1 MSEKIKAATEQ
12 LKPPSSSKTSLSTAG
27 TFFGA
32 TSNTQST
39 VPKCVYCTERHFS
52 ASCRKVTDISARK
65 DILRRD
71 KSKRKHLQSICQAN
85 SPGESLNS
93 HLPPEEKSSQSKPE
107 TQVPNNTTRVN
118 TANTE
123 TPTTH
128 FTTATSRSKASV
140 LLQTATA
147 VATNENQSK
156 STTVR
161 VLFDSGSQRS
171 YITDGVR
178 RKLALKSANIETL
191 HLNTFG
197 DGTYR
202 KQRWEVVTLPIRTIE
217 YVAITALNFPIIC
230 SPLKERVNLQD
241 HPH

>member
-1 MSEKIKAATEQ
+1 MFDLIQSEIDAREMSEKIKAATEQ

-71 KSKRKHLQSICQAN
+71 KMCFMCLKRGHLVDQCDKSCRNCKRKHLQSIFQAN

-118 TANTE
+118 TAN
-123 TPTTH
+123 
-128 FTTATSRSKASV
+128 
-140 LLQTATA
+140 LQKPLQLILQLRRPEARA
-147 VATNENQSK
+147 V
-156 STTVR
+156 
-161 VLFDSGSQRS
+161 FCC
-171 YITDGVR
+171 
-178 RKLALKSANIETL
+178 
-191 HLNTFG
+191 
-197 DGTYR
+197 
-202 KQRWEVVTLPIRTIE
+202 KQLRL
-217 YVAITALNFPIIC
+217 
-230 SPLKERVNLQD
+230 
-241 HPH
+241 